1 MNQHVLIV
9 CDSFKESLGAKEVA
23 QAIACGI
30 HQIDQTTTCTL
41 MPFSDGG
48 EGALEVLINNAV
60 GHKVKA
66 ETADALGRPI
76 SAEYVKFKHK
86 PAAWIELSQASGL
99 HLIELQKRDPK
110 ITSTFGTGV
119 LIKEAIAQGAEEIIL
134 GIGGSATNDAGTGI
148 MKALGGQFLN
158 TQGHAVPEGG
168 AGLGSLAQII
178 LPEEL
183 RSIKW
188 KVACDVTNPLLGPN
202 GASYTYGP
210 QKGASDKDLEILESA
225 FAHFAQLVHKSTGN
239 SIEQVKGGGAAGGTA
254 AGLFGL
260 LNAELIS
267 GFDLLGAMT
276 GLEEKIKDCDYVFTA
291 EGRIDAQSIH
301 GKVPVAVAQM
311 AKKFNKPV
319 VGIAGSIQ
327 GPFDRHHALGLTSLF
342 SIQNG
347 PMDLDESKDKSAELI
362 QDTASR
368 IWRLIQHN
376 L

>member
-1 MNQHVLIV
+1 
-9 CDSFKESLGAKEVA
+9 
-23 QAIACGI
+23 
-30 HQIDQTTTCTL
+30 
-41 MPFSDGG
+41 
-48 EGALEVLINNAV
+48 
-60 GHKVKA
+60 
-66 ETADALGRPI
+66 
-76 SAEYVKFKHK
+76 
-86 PAAWIELSQASGL
+86 
-99 HLIELQKRDPK
+99 
-110 ITSTFGTGV
+110 
-119 LIKEAIAQGAEEIIL
+119 
-134 GIGGSATNDAGTGI
+134 
-148 MKALGGQFLN
+148 
-158 TQGHAVPEGG
+158 
-168 AGLGSLAQII
+168 
-178 LPEEL
+178 

-225 FAHFAQLVHKSTGN
+225 LAHFAQLVHKSTGH